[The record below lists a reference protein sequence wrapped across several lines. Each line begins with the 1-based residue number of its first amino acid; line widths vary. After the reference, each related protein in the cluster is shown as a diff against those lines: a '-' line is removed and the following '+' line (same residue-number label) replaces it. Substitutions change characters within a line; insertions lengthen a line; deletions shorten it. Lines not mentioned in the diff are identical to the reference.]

1 VFNVATLVHGEEA
14 ILAAVFLFTVHFF
27 NNHFRPDKLPPPD
40 IVMFTGTVP
49 LDEFRREH
57 PLEYGRLAASGEL
70 SRYLVDAPSRPMT
83 QGSRVLGIAL
93 IVIGLILLALVLI
106 GFVGSLRAG
115 G

>member
-1 VFNVATLVHGEEA
+1 
-14 ILAAVFLFTVHFF
+14 
-27 NNHFRPDKLPPPD
+27 
-40 IVMFTGTVP
+40 MFTGTVP

>member
-1 VFNVATLVHGEEA
+1 
-14 ILAAVFLFTVHFF
+14 
-27 NNHFRPDKLPPPD
+27 
-40 IVMFTGTVP
+40 
-49 LDEFRREH
+49 
-57 PLEYGRLAASGEL
+57 
-70 SRYLVDAPSRPMT
+70 MT